1 MEQNYS
7 EELLTSSHKDTVSL
21 NKIIH
26 IIREK
31 IYTQINNC
39 ELNEMGESK
48 VENRG

>member
-1 MEQNYS
+1 MEQTDS
-7 EELLTSSHKDTVSL
+7 EELLISSHKDTVSL
-21 NKIIH
+21 NKIIY

-31 IYTQINNC
+31 IHVQINSC